1 MCLSLG
7 DIDES
12 VVTVESLEIV
22 PEGSTEEE
30 EEEEEEEAAAIEA
43 DDESERNVC
52 CDNNQIVL
60 TKILEMS
67 GFKQNRKNMRVVY
80 KRGDS
85 PIAKSKTF

>member
-12 VVTVESLEIV
+12 VVRVESLEIV

-52 CDNNQIVL
+52 CDNGNPFFRRCGKADTADFIL
-60 TKILEMS
+60 TPCHFS
-67 GFKQNRKNMRVVY
+67 KQMHPSRVSV
-80 KRGDS
+80 
-85 PIAKSKTF
+85 

>member
-12 VVTVESLEIV
+12 VVRVESLEIV

-30 EEEEEEEAAAIEA
+30 EEEEEEAAAVEA

-52 CDNNQIVL
+52 CDNNQIGL
-60 TKILEMS
+60 TKILQMS
-67 GFKQNRKNMRVVY
+67 GFKQNRKNMS
-80 KRGDS
+80 GL
-85 PIAKSKTF
+85 

>member
-1 MCLSLG
+1 M
-7 DIDES
+7 IR
-12 VVTVESLEIV
+12 VESLEIV

-30 EEEEEEEAAAIEA
+30 EEEEEAAAVEA

-67 GFKQNRKNMRVVY
+67 GFKQNRKNMS
-80 KRGDS
+80 GL
-85 PIAKSKTF
+85 